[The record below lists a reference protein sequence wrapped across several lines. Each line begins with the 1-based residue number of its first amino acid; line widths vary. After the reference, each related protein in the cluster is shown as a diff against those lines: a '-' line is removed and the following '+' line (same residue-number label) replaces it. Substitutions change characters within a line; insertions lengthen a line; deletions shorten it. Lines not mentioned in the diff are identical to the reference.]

1 MKIQLERKL
10 PTCPA
15 RLRCVA
21 CSQAFEPEKIRSLLY
36 DRAGLIQGDLCPT
49 CCKLKANDLQ
59 QKLQSSEE
67 IKRPRFYDRWIKQWV
82 ILSEAAEE
90 IEQARLGASRCNC
103 QKPRQMRIRFQSDDR

>member
-10 PTCPA
+10 STCPT

-21 CSQAFEPEKIRSLLY
+21 CSQAFEPENIRSLLC
-36 DRAGLIQGDLCPT
+36 DRVGLIQGDLCPT
-49 CCKLKANDLQ
+49 CCNLKADDLQ
-59 QKLQSSEE
+59 QKLRATEE
-67 IKRPRFYDRWIKQWV
+67 IKRPKFYDWWIKRLV

-103 QKPRQMRIRFQSDDR
+103 QKPQHLRIRFQSDDR